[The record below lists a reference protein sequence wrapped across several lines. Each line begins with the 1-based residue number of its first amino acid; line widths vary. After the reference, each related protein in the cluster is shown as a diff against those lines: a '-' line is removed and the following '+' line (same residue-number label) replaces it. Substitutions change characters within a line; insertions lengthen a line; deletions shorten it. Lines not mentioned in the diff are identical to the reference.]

1 MTGSSQFR
9 YLTQTSPFGDFAIVW
24 RGRARSPEI
33 HEIFL
38 PARGLTS
45 RIRRRFPGARAA
57 RDRTVEE
64 LARDVGAFLRGGDVE
79 FSLSRVFL
87 ERCGEFQRKVL
98 RAEHAIPRGR
108 VSTYG
113 GIAVHI
119 GAPRSARAVG
129 RALATNPFP
138 IVVPCHRAIRG
149 DGGLGGF
156 QGGVKMKRA
165 LLELEGVEISPQ
177 GRVLDVRSYYPRGG

>member
-1 MTGSSQFR
+1 MRGSSRFL

-24 RGRARSPEI
+24 RGRVRGPEI
-33 HEIFL
+33 HEILL

-45 RIRRRFPGARAA
+45 RIRRCFPGAQIGE
-57 RDRTVEE
+57 DRTVEE
-64 LARDVGAFLRGGDVE
+64 LARDVDDFLRGVDVD
-79 FSLSRVFL
+79 FPLSLVFL
-87 ERCGEFQRKVL
+87 ERCGEFQKKVL

-113 GIAVHI
+113 GIAAHI
-119 GAPRSARAVG
+119 GAPWSARAVG

-149 DGGLGGF
+149 DGRLGGF

-177 GRVLDVRSYYPRGG
+177 GRVIDFRSHYPRGD